1 MTSSKEDH
9 SPSVLL
15 ALERWFGRKHLK
27 PKSSAQEDLDLSN
40 LSAEDAELV
49 STVMRQHAE
58 NGGQI
63 SSLHKARM
71 AWPCAFCRMPIP
83 RGDPYVTLNLLPSPN
98 ERYCVPC
105 AKRERLMPTA

>member
-1 MTSSKEDH
+1 MTSSKDDH

-15 ALERWFGRKHLK
+15 ALERWFGRKHLQT
-27 PKSSAQEDLDLSN
+27 KSSTQEDLDLSK

-58 NGGQI
+58 NGGQL

-71 AWPCAFCRMPIP
+71 AWPCAFCRELIP
-83 RGDPYVTLNLLPSPN
+83 RGHPFVTLNLIPSPN
-98 ERYCVPC
+98 ERYCLPC
-105 AKRERLMPTA
+105 AKREGLMPTA